1 MPVAFLDLAQYC
13 APQVATETIAAVVS
27 VESGF
32 QPFAIR
38 INTDHPLAEQPKTR
52 AEAIETATILIAE
65 GHDIDLGL
73 GGLNSGNLGRLGL
86 SVSDTF
92 DFCLNIKASASLLEG
107 YYQIALQGGAT
118 TAQAEVVML
127 RSYFGNGDAS
137 VGEMV
142 GYDKKVLAERAR
154 LSSQLD
160 RIEIVEAQAQAL
172 PARERA
178 GGSSAATAE
187 SGSVEQ
193 SQQRSQASVPR
204 WDVYNAGR
212 QSSVLVFPMSKRSD
226 EPMNLSARIRPYAAM
241 AAVFSLTFVE
251 PSFAQAGGIESVLQN
266 IVNMLT
272 GNVAR
277 LLAIIAV
284 IIVGIAWMFGYL
296 DLRKAAFVVLG
307 IGIIFGATE
316 IVNMISGG

>member
-1 MPVAFLDLAQYC
+1 MAVVFLDLAQQC
-13 APQVATETIAAVVS
+13 APQIATETLAAIVS

-38 INTDHPLAEQPKTR
+38 INTDRPLAAQPKTR
-52 AEAIETATILIAE
+52 AEAIEAATILISE

-73 GGLNSGNLGRLGL
+73 GGINSGNLGRLGL

-118 TAQAEVVML
+118 TAQAEAVML

-142 GYDKKVLAERAR
+142 GYDRKVLAERER

-160 RIEIVEAQAQAL
+160 NIEIVEAQAQAL

-178 GGSSAATAE
+178 GEWSATTVE
-187 SGSVEQ
+187 SGPAEK
-193 SQQRSQASVPR
+193 SQQRPQVSAPR

-212 QSSVLVFPMSKRSD
+212 QSSVLVFSNEKGVMS
-226 EPMNLSARIRPYAAM
+226 P
-241 AAVFSLTFVE
+241 
-251 PSFAQAGGIESVLQN
+251 
-266 IVNMLT
+266 
-272 GNVAR
+272 
-277 LLAIIAV
+277 
-284 IIVGIAWMFGYL
+284 
-296 DLRKAAFVVLG
+296 
-307 IGIIFGATE
+307 
-316 IVNMISGG
+316 

>member
-1 MPVAFLDLAQYC
+1 MPVAFLALAQNC
-13 APQVATETIAAVVS
+13 APQVASETIAAVVS

-73 GGLNSGNLGRLGL
+73 GGINSGNLGRLGL
-86 SVSDTF
+86 SVGDTF
-92 DFCLNIKASASLLEG
+92 DFCLNIKASGALLEG
-107 YYQIALQGGAT
+107 YYQIARQGGAT

-142 GYDKKVLAERAR
+142 GYDSRVLAERAR
-154 LSSQLD
+154 LSDRLD
-160 RIEIVEAQAQAL
+160 SIEIGKAQAQAL

-178 GGSSAATAE
+178 GESSTATVD
-187 SGSVEQ
+187 SGPTEK

-204 WDVYNAGR
+204 WDVYNLGR
-212 QSSVLVFPMSKRSD
+212 QSSVLVFSN
-226 EPMNLSARIRPYAAM
+226 E
-241 AAVFSLTFVE
+241 
-251 PSFAQAGGIESVLQN
+251 Q
-266 IVNMLT
+266 
-272 GNVAR
+272 
-277 LLAIIAV
+277 
-284 IIVGIAWMFGYL
+284 
-296 DLRKAAFVVLG
+296 KA
-307 IGIIFGATE
+307 
-316 IVNMISGG
+316 

>member
-1 MPVAFLDLAQYC
+1 MPVAFLDLAQNC

-38 INTDHPLAEQPKTR
+38 INTNRPLPEQPKTR

-73 GGLNSGNLGRLGL
+73 AGINSGNLGRLGL
-86 SVSDTF
+86 SVTDTF

-107 YYQIALQGGAT
+107 FYQIALQGGAT
-118 TAQAEVVML
+118 TAQAEAMML

-142 GYDKKVLAERAR
+142 GYDRQVLAERER

-160 RIEIVEAQAQAL
+160 SIEIVEAQAQAL
-172 PARERA
+172 LARGRA
-178 GGSSAATAE
+178 GESLAATVE
-187 SGSVEQ
+187 SGPAEK

-204 WDVYNAGR
+204 WDVYNLGR
-212 QSSVLVFPMSKRSD
+212 QSSVLVFSNEQK
-226 EPMNLSARIRPYAAM
+226 E
-241 AAVFSLTFVE
+241 
-251 PSFAQAGGIESVLQN
+251 
-266 IVNMLT
+266 
-272 GNVAR
+272 
-277 LLAIIAV
+277 
-284 IIVGIAWMFGYL
+284 
-296 DLRKAAFVVLG
+296 
-307 IGIIFGATE
+307 
-316 IVNMISGG
+316 

>member
-1 MPVAFLDLAQYC
+1 MPVAFLDLAQNC

-38 INTDHPLAEQPKTR
+38 INTDRPLAEQPKTR
-52 AEAIETATILIAE
+52 AEAIESATTLIAE

-73 GGLNSGNLGRLGL
+73 GGINSGNLGRLGL

-92 DFCLNIKASASLLEG
+92 DFCLNIKASAALLEG

-118 TAQAEVVML
+118 TAQAEAVML

-142 GYDKKVLAERAR
+142 SYDKQVLAERER
-154 LSSQLD
+154 LSSQLNS
-160 RIEIVEAQAQAL
+160 IEIVEAQAL

-178 GGSSAATAE
+178 GGSSAATVD
-187 SGSVEQ
+187 SGPTEK

-212 QSSVLVFPMSKRSD
+212 QSSALVFSNEQK
-226 EPMNLSARIRPYAAM
+226 E
-241 AAVFSLTFVE
+241 
-251 PSFAQAGGIESVLQN
+251 
-266 IVNMLT
+266 
-272 GNVAR
+272 
-277 LLAIIAV
+277 
-284 IIVGIAWMFGYL
+284 
-296 DLRKAAFVVLG
+296 
-307 IGIIFGATE
+307 
-316 IVNMISGG
+316 

>member
-1 MPVAFLDLAQYC
+1 MPVAFLDLAQNC

-32 QPFAIR
+32 QPLAIR

-52 AEAIETATILIAE
+52 AEAIETATILISE

-73 GGLNSGNLGRLGL
+73 GGINSGNLGRLGL

-92 DFCLNIKASASLLEG
+92 DFCLNIKASAALLEG
-107 YYQIALQGGAT
+107 YYQVALQSGST
-118 TAQAEVVML
+118 TAQAEAVML

-154 LSSQLD
+154 LSNQLES
-160 RIEIVEAQAQAL
+160 IEIIETQAQAL

-178 GGSSAATAE
+178 GESSAATID
-187 SGSVEQ
+187 SGPTSKG
-193 SQQRSQASVPR
+193 QQRSQASVLR

-212 QSSVLVFPMSKRSD
+212 QSSVLVFSNEQK
-226 EPMNLSARIRPYAAM
+226 E
-241 AAVFSLTFVE
+241 
-251 PSFAQAGGIESVLQN
+251 
-266 IVNMLT
+266 
-272 GNVAR
+272 
-277 LLAIIAV
+277 
-284 IIVGIAWMFGYL
+284 
-296 DLRKAAFVVLG
+296 
-307 IGIIFGATE
+307 
-316 IVNMISGG
+316 

>member
-1 MPVAFLDLAQYC
+1 MAVVFLDLAQQC
-13 APQVATETIAAVVS
+13 APQIATETLAAIVS

-38 INTDHPLAEQPKTR
+38 INTDRPLAAQPKTR
-52 AEAIETATILIAE
+52 VEAIEAATILISE

-73 GGLNSGNLGRLGL
+73 GGINSGNLGRLGL

-92 DFCLNIKASASLLEG
+92 DFCLNIKASAALLEG

-118 TAQAEVVML
+118 TAQAEAVML

-142 GYDKKVLAERAR
+142 GYDKKVLAERER

-160 RIEIVEAQAQAL
+160 NIEIVEAQPQAL

-178 GGSSAATAE
+178 GESSAVAADSRPAE
-187 SGSVEQ
+187 K

-204 WDVYNAGR
+204 LDVYNLGR
-212 QSSVLVFPMSKRSD
+212 QSSVLVFSNEQK
-226 EPMNLSARIRPYAAM
+226 E
-241 AAVFSLTFVE
+241 
-251 PSFAQAGGIESVLQN
+251 
-266 IVNMLT
+266 
-272 GNVAR
+272 
-277 LLAIIAV
+277 
-284 IIVGIAWMFGYL
+284 
-296 DLRKAAFVVLG
+296 
-307 IGIIFGATE
+307 
-316 IVNMISGG
+316 

>member
-1 MPVAFLDLAQYC
+1 M
-13 APQVATETIAAVVS
+13 S

-73 GGLNSGNLGRLGL
+73 GGINSGNLGRLGI

-92 DFCLNIKASASLLEG
+92 DFCLNIKASAALLEG
-107 YYQIALQGGAT
+107 YYRVALQGGAT
-118 TAQAEVVML
+118 TAQAEAVML

-142 GYDKKVLAERAR
+142 GYDKKVMAERAR
-154 LSSQLD
+154 LSDQLES
-160 RIEIVEAQAQAL
+160 IEIDTQAQAL

-178 GGSSAATAE
+178 GGSSAATVE
-187 SGSVEQ
+187 SGPTEKD
-193 SQQRSQASVPR
+193 QQRPQASVPR

-212 QSSVLVFPMSKRSD
+212 QSSVLVFSNEQK
-226 EPMNLSARIRPYAAM
+226 E
-241 AAVFSLTFVE
+241 
-251 PSFAQAGGIESVLQN
+251 
-266 IVNMLT
+266 
-272 GNVAR
+272 
-277 LLAIIAV
+277 
-284 IIVGIAWMFGYL
+284 
-296 DLRKAAFVVLG
+296 
-307 IGIIFGATE
+307 
-316 IVNMISGG
+316 

>member
-1 MPVAFLDLAQYC
+1 MPVAFLDLAQNC
-13 APQVATETIAAVVS
+13 APQVAMETIAAVVS

-52 AEAIETATILIAE
+52 AEAIETATILISE

-73 GGLNSGNLGRLGL
+73 GGINSGNLGRLGL

-92 DFCLNIKASASLLEG
+92 DFCLNIKASAALLEG

-118 TAQAEVVML
+118 TAQAEAVML

-142 GYDKKVLAERAR
+142 GYDKKVLAERER

-160 RIEIVEAQAQAL
+160 NIEIVEAQAL

-178 GGSSAATAE
+178 GGSSAATVE
-187 SGSVEQ
+187 SGPAEKD
-193 SQQRSQASVPR
+193 QQRSQASVPR
-204 WDVYNAGR
+204 WDVYNVGR
-212 QSSVLVFPMSKRSD
+212 QSSVLVFSNEQK
-226 EPMNLSARIRPYAAM
+226 E
-241 AAVFSLTFVE
+241 
-251 PSFAQAGGIESVLQN
+251 
-266 IVNMLT
+266 
-272 GNVAR
+272 
-277 LLAIIAV
+277 
-284 IIVGIAWMFGYL
+284 
-296 DLRKAAFVVLG
+296 
-307 IGIIFGATE
+307 
-316 IVNMISGG
+316 

>member
-1 MPVAFLDLAQYC
+1 MPMAFLDLAQNC

-52 AEAIETATILIAE
+52 AEAIETATVLIAE

-73 GGLNSGNLGRLGL
+73 GGINSGNLRRLGI

-92 DFCLNIKASASLLEG
+92 DFCLNIKASAALLEG

-118 TAQAEVVML
+118 TAQAEAAML

-142 GYDKKVLAERAR
+142 GYDKKVLAERER

-160 RIEIVEAQAQAL
+160 RIEIVEVQTQAL

-178 GGSSAATAE
+178 GESSAATVDNGPAE
-187 SGSVEQ
+187 T
-193 SQQRSQASVPR
+193 SQKTSQAAVPR
-204 WDVYNAGR
+204 WDVYNVGR
-212 QSSVLVFPMSKRSD
+212 QSSVLVFSNEQK
-226 EPMNLSARIRPYAAM
+226 E
-241 AAVFSLTFVE
+241 
-251 PSFAQAGGIESVLQN
+251 
-266 IVNMLT
+266 
-272 GNVAR
+272 
-277 LLAIIAV
+277 
-284 IIVGIAWMFGYL
+284 
-296 DLRKAAFVVLG
+296 
-307 IGIIFGATE
+307 
-316 IVNMISGG
+316 

>member
-1 MPVAFLDLAQYC
+1 MPVAFLDLAQNC

-38 INTDHPLAEQPKTR
+38 INTDHPLAEQPETR
-52 AEAIETATILIAE
+52 AEAIETATFLIAE

-73 GGLNSGNLGRLGL
+73 AGINSGNLGRLGL
-86 SVSDTF
+86 SVSDAF
-92 DFCLNIKASASLLEG
+92 DLCLNIEASAALLDG

-118 TAQAEVVML
+118 SAQAEAVML

-160 RIEIVEAQAQAL
+160 SIKIVETQAQAL

-178 GGSSAATAE
+178 GDSTAATVG
-187 SGSVEQ
+187 SGPTEKTR
-193 SQQRSQASVPR
+193 QRSQASVPR

-212 QSSVLVFPMSKRSD
+212 QSSVLVFSNKQQK
-226 EPMNLSARIRPYAAM
+226 E
-241 AAVFSLTFVE
+241 
-251 PSFAQAGGIESVLQN
+251 
-266 IVNMLT
+266 
-272 GNVAR
+272 
-277 LLAIIAV
+277 
-284 IIVGIAWMFGYL
+284 
-296 DLRKAAFVVLG
+296 
-307 IGIIFGATE
+307 
-316 IVNMISGG
+316 